1 MMKFNHFKSVL
12 FSLSILVLLTI
23 FTFTGCGSKES
34 DISAP
39 GGKGDKKGMMF
50 PVETITVKNEA
61 VTYSIYAVGSV
72 NAFEMVQVTA
82 RVSGVVDKVLF
93 AEGSRVTANQV
104 LVEIE
109 TQRYR
114 LAVESAKAAYEKAR
128 ASRADAEAG
137 LNRRKSVVE
146 KNPGLIPGE
155 ELESWRTKVQTAT
168 AEMSLTEAQ
177 LHQAELNLQDAQV
190 RAPVTGIIQTRT
202 VQTGQY
208 IQPGNI
214 MATMIRRD
222 PLLIRFKVPEQDANR
237 IETGMKIFFTVKDD
251 KNAYT
256 AVITHVAGAADES
269 TRMAAVTA
277 EVTDPNKDRLRA
289 GAFAEIQVPVG
300 NAKEAPVI
308 PQSAIRPSEKGF
320 LAYVVKDGKAQERIL
335 ILGMRTADGRAEI
348 KDGIKAGD
356 ILVTRG
362 SEALRPDVP
371 LRITRADG
379 VDVPEKGGKGEGA

>member
-1 MMKFNHFKSVL
+1 MKFNHFKSII
-12 FSLSILVLLTI
+12 SRLSIIVILNII
-23 FTFTGCGSKES
+23 FIFTGCGSKEADMS
-34 DISAP
+34 TP
-39 GGKGDKKGMMF
+39 GGKGDRKGMMF

-72 NAFEMVQVTA
+72 NAFEMVQITA
-82 RVSGVVDKVLF
+82 RVAGVVDKVLF

-114 LAVESAKAAYEKAR
+114 LSVESAKAAYEKAR

-155 ELESWRTKVQTAT
+155 ELETWRTKVQTAT
-168 AEMSLTEAQ
+168 AEVALAEAQ
-177 LHQAELNLQDAQV
+177 LHQAELNLKDAEV
-190 RAPVTGIIQTRT
+190 RSPVSGIIQTRT

-208 IQPGNI
+208 IQPGSI
-214 MATMIRRD
+214 MATMIQRD
-222 PLLIRFKVPEQDANR
+222 PLLVRFKVPEQDANR
-237 IETGMKIFFTVKDD
+237 IETGMKVFFTVKDD

-256 AVITHVAGAADES
+256 AIITHVAGAADES

-320 LAYVVKDGKAQERIL
+320 LAYVVVDGKAQERIL
-335 ILGMRTADGRAEI
+335 VLGMRTADGRAEI

-356 ILVTRG
+356 ILITRG